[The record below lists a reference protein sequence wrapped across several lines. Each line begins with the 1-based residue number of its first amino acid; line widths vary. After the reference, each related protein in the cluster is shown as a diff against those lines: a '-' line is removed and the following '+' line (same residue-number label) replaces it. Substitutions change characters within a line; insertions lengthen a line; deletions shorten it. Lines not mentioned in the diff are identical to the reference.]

1 MREELSDN
9 FVKLRRHRVEE
20 DAPLLYEAVRESI
33 PEISRW
39 LPWCH
44 PGYSIEES
52 REWLAARPAA
62 WESGTDYGFV
72 IEDARTGEFLGGGG
86 LSQIKMEV
94 KFANLGYWVRT
105 SRAGGGVATAATLLM
120 ARFGF
125 EDVGLERI
133 QIVAA
138 KENLASQRVA
148 EKAGALKEGVLRKS
162 LLVGGKL
169 HDSVLFSLVREDLG
183 L

>member
-9 FVKLRRHRVEE
+9 FVTLRRYGGEE

-52 REWLAARPAA
+52 REWLAARPSA
-62 WESGTDYGFV
+62 WEAGTEYAFR
-72 IEDARTGEFLGGGG
+72 IEDARTGQFLGGVG
-86 LSQIKMEV
+86 LSQIKPKT

-105 SRAGGGVATAATLLM
+105 SQAGRGVATAATLLT

-125 EDVGLERI
+125 EELGLERI
-133 QIVAA
+133 QILAA
-138 KENLASQRVA
+138 KDNLASQRVA
-148 EKAGALKEGVLRKS
+148 AKAGALREGVLRRS
-162 LLVGGKL
+162 LLVGGRL
-169 HDSVLFSLVREDLG
+169 DDSVLFSLIREDLS

>member
-62 WESGTDYGFV
+62 WDAGTDYAFV
-72 IEDARTGEFLGGGG
+72 IEDAQTGEFLGGGG
-86 LSQIKMEV
+86 LSQLKMAV

-105 SRAGGGVATAATLLM
+105 SRAGRGIATAATLLM

-138 KENLASQRVA
+138 KGNLASQRVA
-148 EKAGALKEGVLRKS
+148 EKAGALREGVLRKS
-162 LLVGGKL
+162 LLVGGQL
-169 HDSVLFSLVREDLG
+169 HDSVLFSLIREDLN